1 LSLENLKHIFQ
12 EHGTTTGTPQVPQ
25 KSSVLNL
32 NSNFDDVTPRVLSSV
47 AKLKTITGRPQL
59 PIKSSVLN
67 EDSKFDNFGLA
78 RLTNI
83 LNELPTDTNQNAKAF
98 FGSPIGGPIPQP
110 YNGNP
115 PNSNLINFNSDND
128 NFRSPAGTNI
138 LNELPTDTN
147 ENTKAFFSLPTGGP
161 IPQPYSGIPPNSNL
175 LNFNSDNDN
184 MPAVFSTTPNPIFLF
199 NQANSNNGVF
209 TVNGIEK
216 TKFNAPA
223 FPNPYFAQNTIVNEV
238 FQNADVLGN
247 HGWPDLYTP
256 NHKSI
261 NITNPVPR
269 STNPFQ
275 PRPGADLDI
284 KTDAGLRSSA
294 IGLLGLLNSSGVDS
308 GTASLANILDG
319 REPYIVSRIP
329 VPGDKS
335 INGRFINFGVR
346 NIPAIPA
353 ATDAIRIGKYLTS
366 TEGILNIALKNA
378 DLLIPQTVVRKD
390 DDLIRVPQRFNN
402 GYNPIATLVA
412 TSPLARNIGHGP
424 NLLTKS
430 GLTGAYNQTGNID
443 TPGFSVTGL
452 TQTFSIG
459 DSPKYNLNDTFTNAS
474 DEEDDGGRFSL
485 KKLGDF
491 LKIDGKVQK
500 TSTGDKMTLAP
511 MIKGKHLLAGGAG
524 TMVMKDESN
533 VEETIRVNVEKKEEG
548 MPFYFKDLRDNT
560 YIFFR
565 AYVDG
570 INEALSPSWSST
582 NYIGRSEPVY
592 VYERA
597 EREISFNLKLFAQ
610 TEKELGAIYAK
621 MNKLTSL
628 CYPQYAKDEFL
639 STTLSTD
646 STKVTKTRM
655 KPPLMKLRLGDLY
668 GKPRNNNG
676 TDGGLIGFLGSLSY
690 SIPDEAT
697 YETENEKKVPKFIQ
711 AAITYKVI
719 HGEVPNMDTQFYG
732 YKGGFNE

>member
-1 LSLENLKHIFQ
+1 MSLENLKHIFQ

-67 EDSKFDNFGLA
+67 EDSKFDNFGLP
-78 RLTNI
+78 RLTSI

-110 YNGNP
+110 YSGNP
-115 PNSNLINFNSDND
+115 PNSNLLNFDSAKD

-161 IPQPYSGIPPNSNL
+161 IPQPYSGNPPNSNL
-175 LNFNSDNDN
+175 LNFDSAEDN
-184 MPAVFSTTPNPIFLF
+184 MPSVFSTTPNPLFLF
-199 NQANSNNGVF
+199 NEANLNNGVF
-209 TVNGIEK
+209 TVNSIEK
-216 TKFNAPA
+216 TKFDAPA
-223 FPNPYFAQNTIVNEV
+223 FPSNYTAQNTIVDRV

-247 HGWPDLYTP
+247 HGWPDLYNSDHTS
-256 NHKSI
+256 K
-261 NITNPVPR
+261 NITNPTPR
-269 STNPFQ
+269 SQNPFQ
-275 PRPGADLDI
+275 PRSGGLNI
-284 KTDAGLRSSA
+284 RSKTDA
-294 IGLLGLLNSSGVDS
+294 ILGIPTRVE
-308 GTASLANILDG
+308 LAG
-319 REPYIVSRIP
+319 FGEGEPYIVSSIP
-329 VPGDKS
+329 KPGDKGV
-335 INGRFINFGVR
+335 NGRLTNFGLR
-346 NIPAIPA
+346 NLPVVT
-353 ATDAIRIGKYLTS
+353 ATTDTLRIGKYLTS
-366 TEGILNIALKNA
+366 PKGLLEIALKNA
-378 DLLIPQTVVRKD
+378 DLLIPQTVVRKG
-390 DDLIRVPQRFNN
+390 DDLIRVPQRYNN
-402 GYNPIATLVA
+402 GYNPIATLA
-412 TSPLARNIGHGP
+412 AISPLSRNIGHGP
-424 NLLTKS
+424 NILTKS
-430 GLTGAYNQTGNID
+430 GLTGAYADSTD
-443 TPGFSVTGL
+443 FATPGFSVNGL
-452 TQTFSIG
+452 TETFSLG
-459 DSPKYNLNDTFTNAS
+459 DSPEYHLNDTFTNAS
-474 DEEDDGGRFSL
+474 DEENDGGRFSL
-485 KKLGDF
+485 RNLGDF
-491 LKIDGKVQK
+491 LKIDGTVQK

-524 TMVMKDESN
+524 TMVMKDELN

-732 YKGGFNE
+732 YKGGF